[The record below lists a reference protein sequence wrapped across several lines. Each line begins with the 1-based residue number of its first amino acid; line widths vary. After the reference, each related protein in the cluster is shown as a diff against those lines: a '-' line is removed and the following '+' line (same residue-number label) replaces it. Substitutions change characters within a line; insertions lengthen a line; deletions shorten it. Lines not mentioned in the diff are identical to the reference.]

1 VYLKFI
7 YTIEK
12 FYANITCMGMLKMMY
27 SNCCINNYIMFNLIF
42 QVFHTQFTV
51 FEEIQTWNL
60 PTIKQ
65 RANYVALV
73 FRLTSGIVRFGEGID
88 P

>member
-1 VYLKFI
+1 
-7 YTIEK
+7 
-12 FYANITCMGMLKMMY
+12 
-27 SNCCINNYIMFNLIF
+27 MFNLIF